1 MLEKEFRVLK
11 ILDKE
16 LLLLSLDDKK
26 ELLWPREYLPG
37 PVEVCDSL
45 SLEVFLEPDLLER
58 KKVAQDVLNEIL
70 QIDD

>member
-26 ELLWPREYLPG
+26 ELLCHGNIYL
-37 PVEVCDSL
+37 VQSRLVKL
-45 SLEVFLEPDLLER
+45 
-58 KKVAQDVLNEIL
+58 
-70 QIDD
+70 